1 MRIKYDKD
9 KSTHPYKF
17 FFSRATHFS
26 RLKKEKR
33 DGKENTLS
41 ELYRAWD
48 GGTHSTTMKGAAR
61 RIQRFHDMRCS
72 SNRRRRKHGRL
83 PHVGACDACTNNL
96 FFLKKYSMQ
105 ISNCPWS
112 HTILTKKNII
122 KRLKNLSILA
132 KDNVSQITLK

>member
-96 FFLKKYSMQ
+96 FFKKKYSMQ
-105 ISNCPWS
+105 ISNCP
-112 HTILTKKNII
+112 
-122 KRLKNLSILA
+122 
-132 KDNVSQITLK
+132 

>member
-26 RLKKEKR
+26 RLKKEKM

-61 RIQRFHDMRCS
+61 RIQCFHDMWCS
-72 SNRRRRKHGRL
+72 SNRRHCKHGRL
-83 PHVGACDACTNNL
+83 PHVGACDACANNL
-96 FFLKKYSMQ
+96 FFLKKLFYANIKLSL
-105 ISNCPWS
+105 ISYN
-112 HTILTKKNII
+112 INEKNII
-122 KRLKNLSILA
+122 KRPKNLSILA